1 MGRDRHEDMMIP
13 FEAKYIHQTSEA
25 LKVDIE
31 GEVVW
36 LPKSAIEYDEDEL
49 ECAQKGNTIN
59 IEIPE
64 RLATDK
70 QLI

>member
-1 MGRDRHEDMMIP
+1 MSREEDKIP
-13 FEAKYIHQTSEA
+13 FEAKYIHQTDGA
-25 LKVDIE
+25 IKVEIE

-36 LPKSAIEYDEDEL
+36 LPKEAITFDEDEL

-70 QLI
+70 MLI